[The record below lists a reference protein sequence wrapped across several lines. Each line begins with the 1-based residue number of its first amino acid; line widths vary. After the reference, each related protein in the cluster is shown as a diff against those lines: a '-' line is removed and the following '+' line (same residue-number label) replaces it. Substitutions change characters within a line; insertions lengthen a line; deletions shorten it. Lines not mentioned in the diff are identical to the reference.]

1 MQHNTTQQ
9 PLLSLES
16 ILTNT
21 QDKMQQLLDVLL
33 NETSALEKN
42 TLEELESITEKKIAL
57 TEQVE
62 KNEYQRIH
70 FLTTKSLNPT
80 IPAEWLDN
88 NKLISLWAKIKDI
101 SEQAQKQNKINGLV
115 INGNRRRVQTRL
127 EILNSS
133 PPSAELVYSA
143 TGENVKQRSSN
154 TIASA

>member
-1 MQHNTTQQ
+1 MQPTTQQ
-9 PLLSLES
+9 PPLSLES
-16 ILTNT
+16 ILINT

-88 NKLISLWAKIKDI
+88 NKLISLWEKIKDI
-101 SEQAQKQNKINGLV
+101 SEQAQKQNQINGLV
-115 INGNRRRVQTRL
+115 INGNRRRIQTRL
-127 EILNSS
+127 EILNAS

-143 TGENVKQRSSN
+143 TGENIKQRSSN

>member
-80 IPAEWLDN
+80 IPSEWLDN

-101 SEQAQKQNKINGLV
+101 SEQAQKQNQINGLV
-115 INGNRRRVQTRL
+115 INGNRRRIQTRL
-127 EILNSS
+127 EILNAS

-143 TGENVKQRSSN
+143 TGENIKQRSSN